1 MIALRHMWKCIP
13 DGMKQFI
20 AIMMI
25 GLPMAAVVTPVVF
38 FIFCMLEGLAK

>member
-38 FIFCMLEGLAK
+38 SYSVCLRG